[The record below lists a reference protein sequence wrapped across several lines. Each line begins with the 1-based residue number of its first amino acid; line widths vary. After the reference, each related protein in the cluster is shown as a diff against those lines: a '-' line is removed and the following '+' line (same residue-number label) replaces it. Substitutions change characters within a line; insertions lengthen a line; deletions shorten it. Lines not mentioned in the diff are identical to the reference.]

1 MAECFQLPTISFC
14 YSDSSVIDMKL
25 MDLDIEPRYIAGPW
39 EGLKS
44 GGGRGGGTCS
54 NRRSFNGTIF
64 AFILAKI
71 YRLNPPIPVPTD
83 LHCSNTLQLVLQF
96 VA

>member
-44 GGGRGGGTCS
+44 GGARGALWGKVTSGGHLEH
-54 NRRSFNGTIF
+54 FE
-64 AFILAKI
+64 
-71 YRLNPPIPVPTD
+71 TD
-83 LHCSNTLQLVLQF
+83 FFQKAYFLS
-96 VA
+96 